1 MRTRDKLDEVLAKV
15 EALDRRFDMLLH
27 MLSENNMAAVH
38 TLNLVSEMS
47 KGEGASKTPEPEQ
60 PEEPAV
66 EPEAEEPKRKRAPK
80 ASDLELRRYSDKV
93 IVRFMDSTD
102 TALEILAKDWIRPGA
117 TTSAIASNL
126 YRAGY
131 RLGYGRKDFSIHGL
145 YSDHVILV
153 KKR

>member
-1 MRTRDKLDEVLAKV
+1 MRTKDKIDEVLAKID
-15 EALDRRFDMLLH
+15 ALDRRFDMLLH

-47 KGEGASKTPEPEQ
+47 KGEGAGKAPDPEQ
-60 PEEPAV
+60 PEELAENPEV
-66 EPEAEEPKRKRAPK
+66 EKPKRQRAPK

-93 IVRFMDSTD
+93 VVKFMDGPDD
-102 TALEILAKDWIRPGA
+102 TLKIIPDDWIRPGA
-117 TTSAIASNL
+117 KAGAIASNL

-131 RLGYGRKDFSIHGL
+131 RLGYGREDFSIHGL
-145 YSDHVILV
+145 YNGNVILV

>member
-1 MRTRDKLDEVLAKV
+1 MRTRDKIDEVLAKV
-15 EALDRRFDMLLH
+15 DALDRRFDMLLH

-47 KGEGASKTPEPEQ
+47 KGEGAGKAPDPEQ
-60 PEEPAV
+60 PEETAV
-66 EPEAEEPKRKRAPK
+66 EPEVEKPKRQRATK

-93 IVRFMDSTD
+93 IIKFMDSPD
-102 TALEILAKDWIRPGA
+102 TALEILPKDWIRPGSKA
-117 TTSAIASNL
+117 GAIASNL

-131 RLGYGRKDFSIHGL
+131 RLGYGREDFSIKGL
-145 YSDHVILV
+145 YNDHVILF